1 VKGDKIPDD
10 AGGRSVLVVDDDVEV
25 RSVLIEYLRGA
36 GFLVY
41 EAKNGL
47 EALLHVKHQRPDA
60 IVLDLSMPRLGGI
73 EALKRIVKFD
83 PRIQVVVITGEMD
96 AEVHRQASRL
106 GVRAILAKP
115 LSLPDLTASLQPAR

>member
-1 VKGDKIPDD
+1 VI
-10 AGGRSVLVVDDDVEV
+10 RTILVVDDDPEL

-36 GFLVY
+36 GFVVY

-83 PRIQVVVITGEMD
+83 PGITVVVITGETD
-96 AEVHRQASRL
+96 TELHRQASLL
-106 GVRAILAKP
+106 GVRAILTKP
-115 LSLPDLTASLQPAR
+115 LNLPDLVTSLQPPP